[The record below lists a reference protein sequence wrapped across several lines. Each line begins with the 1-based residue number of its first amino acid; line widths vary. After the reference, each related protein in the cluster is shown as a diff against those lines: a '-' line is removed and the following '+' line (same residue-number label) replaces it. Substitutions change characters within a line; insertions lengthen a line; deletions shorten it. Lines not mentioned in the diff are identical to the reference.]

1 MTMPQISAVIFDMD
15 GLLFDTEA
23 VFFDAMVT
31 EGASSGIA
39 VSRDFFLTLVGL
51 NTENGHER
59 MRARFGADF
68 PVVQF
73 HNDCRERFFGLLDT
87 SLALKPGVLE
97 LLDQVEQLRLP
108 KAIATSSQRSNVDHH
123 LSAFNLTHRFD
134 AIVANG
140 DYTRGKPHPDPY
152 LTAAKSLGIEPVAC
166 LALEDS
172 HNGVRSAAAA
182 GMFTVMVPDLL
193 PVNDEMRLLA
203 DFVAVDLHEVARLLG
218 G

>member
-1 MTMPQISAVIFDMD
+1 MPQISAVIFDMD
-15 GLLFDTEA
+15 GLLFDTETL
-23 VFFDAMVT
+23 FFDAMVA
-31 EGASSGIA
+31 EGTSGGIA

-51 NTENGHER
+51 NTENNHER
-59 MRARFGADF
+59 MRAHFGADF
-68 PVVQF
+68 PAVRF
-73 HNDCRERFFGLLDT
+73 HDACRERFFGLLET

-134 AIVANG
+134 EIVASG
-140 DYTRGKPHPDPY
+140 DYTHGKPHPDPY
-152 LTAAKSLGIEPVAC
+152 LTAAKSLGVEPAAC

-182 GMFTVMVPDLL
+182 GMLTVMVPDLL
-193 PVNDEMRLLA
+193 PADDEMRSLA
-203 DFVAVDLHEVARLLG
+203 NFVATDLHEVARLLG